1 MSRAAIRGAINQL
14 IQTCGLSGGFT
25 GVHHVQNLTFAAYGI
40 TGAKRR
46 TFYKSVRPK
55 LAGDPAGSNP
65 AAHVSRDLP
74 LRKRGECKVTGYDG
88 APHTDCEW
96 TNKIVDGKCTGG
108 YDPANDCQ
116 VFCELKRT
124 GFYGPETA
132 LGGAARDPAPPGK
145 PPALQAGTEYSVT
158 HGFSI
163 GVEGVAKGAVGAGI
177 GYQCQW
183 DQNAFIPDDDIRV
196 LC

>member
-1 MSRAAIRGAINQL
+1 M
-14 IQTCGLSGGFT
+14 T
-25 GVHHVQNLTFAAYGI
+25 
-40 TGAKRR
+40 
-46 TFYKSVRPK
+46 RPTT
-55 LAGDPAGSNP
+55 ARCSAS
-65 AAHVSRDLP
+65 S
-74 LRKRGECKVTGYDG
+74 
-88 APHTDCEW
+88 
-96 TNKIVDGKCTGG
+96 
-108 YDPANDCQ
+108 
-116 VFCELKRT
+116 RT

-163 GVEGVAKGAVGAGI
+163 GVEGVVKGAVGAGI

-183 DQNAFIPDDDIRV
+183 DRNAFIPDDDIRV